1 MEDFVTFE
9 IARKL
14 KEKGFPQNMCDDGYI
29 IEEYDGYNIGDRSEI
44 FVIPDC
50 LPYIAAPT
58 IAQVLKWLRED
69 KKISVEKNV
78 GMHPYKRD
86 VCWYCTIVRF
96 SESGVREILDN
107 FGETCTVFDSYE
119 EAVLSGIEYVLD
131 NNLI

>member
-1 MEDFVTFE
+1 MAEDLVTYQ
-9 IARKL
+9 ICKKL
-14 KEKGFPQNMCDDGYI
+14 KEKGFPINGKEI
-29 IEEYDGYNIGDRSEI
+29 ICGDNGV
-44 FVIPDC
+44 FIPT
-50 LPYIAAPT
+50 PT
-58 IAQVLKWLRED
+58 IYQILKWLRED

-107 FGETCTVFDSYE
+107 FGETCNVFDSYE